1 MTTLPYRGT
10 EGYVNRDASRERA
23 ETEARDGSAGD
34 RQERIMAFL
43 LERGKFG
50 ATWVEVAEEIGEHH
64 GKVSGSLSVLHKAG
78 HLFQL
83 RSKRNRCHPYVHNV
97 YREAWLP
104 AQRYDVSVRTR
115 KRSNNDLKEIRDA
128 IDQILV
134 MTDLFSHDVSEF
146 EVEAVINFIRK
157 EALYV
162 RECLGESQA

>member
-10 EGYVNRDASRERA
+10 EGYVDRDASRERA

-50 ATWVEVAEEIGEHH
+50 ATWVEVAEEVGEHH

-78 HLFQL
+78 HVFQL

-104 AQRYDVSVRTR
+104 AHRYDVSVRTR
-115 KRSNNDLKEIRDA
+115 KRSNNDLNEIRDA

-134 MTDLFSHDVSEF
+134 MTDLFSDEVSEF

-157 EALYV
+157 EALYMK
-162 RECLGESQA
+162 ECLGES